1 MIYQTL
7 KPLPTDA
14 SGLQGLLR
22 PIKRPSGHHKGKTG
36 FMKIAYMLRDP
47 LDLVFLFIYVI
58 GVLVLIFAAMQFL
71 HAVLYKDTKA
81 RRDGMRALLL
91 GVVLLAPRIVYHQFR
106 LDASDYKKAVTS
118 AYQSGT
124 DAILET
130 GDGYTLL
137 AVQQGGTD
145 PANAD
150 IVVLSTALYT
160 PDGAPNA
167 AGLAVLKAVSEQT
180 LKKKSAVE
188 LRYIA
193 FTGEEDA
200 LAGARHYL
208 DSLSEEEK
216 ARVVAD
222 IQVGDIGHADG
233 EFQIAV
239 SNGRENPLTDRL
251 VKSVKRMSGQKATMR
266 ADKSS
271 DHTAFSMEGIPAA
284 MLLQEGAVD
293 ASGEAGN
300 TGSAGSEQKSS
311 ESGKTGN
318 SVSSAKGG
326 AAPEMEELA
335 KAAAI
340 VGDTVQSLMRDKNE
354 SFRAEVEVTPVAV
367 RAAGAFQPHVDAWP
381 SGTGIPAIEQQLG
394 TRLTDTGTRDADGCE
409 IYTAQLYILQQDA
422 PVPVELHV
430 TAAPERVEQITV
442 DMSALGMD
450 ETMLRPMLT
459 NFFGNGSEKTAED
472 GSHEKIFLDSAAQA
486 VYHVS
491 ATTTAETGTDVPVG
505 GYTLSITAA

>member
-1 MIYQTL
+1 
-7 KPLPTDA
+7 
-14 SGLQGLLR
+14 
-22 PIKRPSGHHKGKTG
+22 
-36 FMKIAYMLRDP
+36 MKIAYMLRDP

-81 RRDGMRALLL
+81 RRDGVRALLL

-106 LDASDYKKAVTS
+106 LDAADYKKAVTS

-124 DAILET
+124 DAIPET

-160 PDGAPNA
+160 PEGTTNA

-180 LKKKSAVE
+180 QKKKSAVE

-200 LAGARHYL
+200 LAGARNYL
-208 DSLSEEEK
+208 DSLPDEEK

-271 DHTAFSMEGIPAA
+271 DHTAFSMEGIVSA
-284 MLLQEGAVD
+284 MLTQAGD
-293 ASGEAGN
+293 AA
-300 TGSAGSEQKSS
+300 SE
-311 ESGKTGN
+311 
-318 SVSSAKGG
+318 
-326 AAPEMEELA
+326 MDELA

-340 VGDTVQSLMRDKNE
+340 VGDTVQGLMRDK
-354 SFRAEVEVTPVAV
+354 SGRFRAEVEATPVDV
-367 RAAGAFQPHVDAWP
+367 RAAGAFQPQVDAWP
-381 SGTGIPAIEQQLG
+381 SGTGLPVIEQQLG
-394 TRLTDTGTRDADGCE
+394 TRLSDTGKSDADGCK

-422 PVPVELHV
+422 PVPVEVHV
-430 TAAPERVEQITV
+430 TTAPERMDQITV
-442 DMSALGMD
+442 DTSALGMD
-450 ETMLRPMLT
+450 EAMLRPMLT
-459 NFFGNGSEKTAED
+459 NFFGDGSEKAAEN
-472 GSHEKIFLDSAAQA
+472 GSHETIYLDSATQA
-486 VYHVS
+486 MYHVS
-491 ATTTAETGTDVPVG
+491 ATTTAETSAGVPAV

>member
-1 MIYQTL
+1 
-7 KPLPTDA
+7 
-14 SGLQGLLR
+14 
-22 PIKRPSGHHKGKTG
+22 
-36 FMKIAYMLRDP
+36 MKIAYMLRDP

-81 RRDGMRALLL
+81 RRDGVRALLL

-106 LDASDYKKAVTS
+106 LDAADYKKAVTS

-124 DAILET
+124 DAIPET

-137 AVQQGGTD
+137 AVQQADTD

-180 LKKKSAVE
+180 VKKKSAVE

-193 FTGEEDA
+193 LNGERDA
-200 LAGARHYL
+200 LAGARNYL
-208 DSLSEEEK
+208 ASLPEEEK

-222 IQVGDIGHADG
+222 IQVGDIGHADAG
-233 EFQIAV
+233 AFQIAV

-284 MLLQEGAVD
+284 MLLQEGAGETETTE
-293 ASGEAGN
+293 SGAV
-300 TGSAGSEQKSS
+300 EQKSG
-311 ESGKTGN
+311 ESKT
-318 SVSSAKGG
+318 SSTKGG
-326 AAPEMEELA
+326 DAAPEMDELA
-335 KAAAI
+335 KTAAV
-340 VGDTVQSLMRDKNE
+340 VGDTVQGLMRDKN
-354 SFRAEVEVTPVAV
+354 SRFRTEVEVTPVAV
-367 RAAGAFQPHVDAWP
+367 RAAGAFQPQVDVWP
-381 SGTGIPAIEQQLG
+381 SGTGIPTIELQLG
-394 TRLTDTGTRDADGCE
+394 TRLSDTGKSDADGCK

-422 PVPVELHV
+422 PVPVEVHV
-430 TAAPERVEQITV
+430 TTAPERVDQITV
-442 DMSALGMD
+442 DTSALGMD
-450 ETMLRPMLT
+450 EAMLRPMLT
-459 NFFGNGSEKTAED
+459 NFFGEGSEKAAEN
-472 GSHEKIFLDSAAQA
+472 GSHETIYLDSDAQA

-491 ATTTAETGTDVPVG
+491 ATTTAETGTGVPAG

>member
-1 MIYQTL
+1 
-7 KPLPTDA
+7 
-14 SGLQGLLR
+14 
-22 PIKRPSGHHKGKTG
+22 
-36 FMKIAYMLRDP
+36 MKIAYMLRDP

-81 RRDGMRALLL
+81 WRDGVRALLL

-106 LDASDYKKAVTS
+106 LDAADYKKVVTN
-118 AYQSGT
+118 AYQSTT
-124 DAILET
+124 DATPET
-130 GDGYTLL
+130 ANGYTLL
-137 AVQQGGTD
+137 AIQQGGTD

-160 PDGAPNA
+160 PEGTTNA

-180 LKKKSAVE
+180 HKKKSAVE

-193 FTGEEDA
+193 LTGERDA
-200 LAGARHYL
+200 LAGARNYL
-208 DSLSEEEK
+208 ASLPEEEK

-222 IQVGDIGHADG
+222 IQVGDIGHADAG
-233 EFQIAV
+233 AFQIAV

-271 DHTAFSMEGIPAA
+271 DHTAFSMEGIVS
-284 MLLQEGAVD
+284 AVLTQD
-293 ASGEAGN
+293 GD
-300 TGSAGSEQKSS
+300 
-311 ESGKTGN
+311 
-318 SVSSAKGG
+318 
-326 AAPEMEELA
+326 AAPEMDELA

-340 VGDTVQSLMRDKNE
+340 VGDTVQGLMRDKNGR
-354 SFRAEVEVTPVAV
+354 FRTEVEATPVAV
-367 RAAGAFQPHVDAWP
+367 RAAGAFQPQVDAWP

-394 TRLTDTGTRDADGCE
+394 TRLTDTGTRAADGCG

-422 PVPVELHV
+422 PVPVEVHV
-430 TAAPERVEQITV
+430 TTAPERVDQITV

-450 ETMLRPMLT
+450 EAMLRPMLT
-459 NFFGNGSEKTAED
+459 NFFGEGSEKAAEN
-472 GSHEKIFLDSAAQA
+472 GSHETIYLDSAAQA
-486 VYHVS
+486 MYHVS
-491 ATTTAETGTDVPVG
+491 ATTTAETGAGVPAV

>member
-1 MIYQTL
+1 
-7 KPLPTDA
+7 
-14 SGLQGLLR
+14 
-22 PIKRPSGHHKGKTG
+22 
-36 FMKIAYMLRDP
+36 MKIAYMLRDP
-47 LDLVFLFIYVI
+47 LDLWFLFVYVI

-81 RRDGMRALLL
+81 RRDGVRALLL

-106 LDASDYKKAVTS
+106 LDAADYTKAVTS

-124 DAILET
+124 DALPET
-130 GDGYTLL
+130 GDSYMLL
-137 AVQQGGTD
+137 AVQQADAD

-160 PDGAPNA
+160 PNGAPNA

-200 LAGARHYL
+200 LAGARNYL
-208 DSLSEEEK
+208 ASLPEEEK

-233 EFQIAV
+233 EFKIAV

-251 VKSVKRMSGQKATMR
+251 VKSVKRMSGQQATMR
-266 ADKSS
+266 EDTSA
-271 DHTAFSMEGIPAA
+271 DHTAFSMEGIVSAV
-284 MLLQEGAVD
+284 LTQEGD
-293 ASGEAGN
+293 D
-300 TGSAGSEQKSS
+300 
-311 ESGKTGN
+311 
-318 SVSSAKGG
+318 
-326 AAPEMEELA
+326 APEMDELA

-340 VGDTVQSLMRDKNE
+340 VGDTVQCLVRDK
-354 SFRAEVEVTPVAV
+354 SGYFRAEVEATPVAV
-367 RAAGAFQPHVDAWP
+367 RAAGAFQPQVDAWP
-381 SGTGIPAIEQQLG
+381 AGTGIPVIEQQLG
-394 TRLTDTGTRDADGCE
+394 TRLSDTGKSDADGCK

-422 PVPVELHV
+422 PVPVEVHV
-430 TAAPERVEQITV
+430 TTAPERVDQITV
-442 DMSALGMD
+442 DTSALGMD
-450 ETMLRPMLT
+450 EAMLRPMLT
-459 NFFGNGSEKTAED
+459 NFFGEGSEKAAEN
-472 GSHEKIFLDSAAQA
+472 GSHETIYLDSAAQA

-491 ATTTAETGTDVPVG
+491 ATTTAETGTGVPAG

>member
-1 MIYQTL
+1 
-7 KPLPTDA
+7 
-14 SGLQGLLR
+14 
-22 PIKRPSGHHKGKTG
+22 
-36 FMKIAYMLRDP
+36 MKIAYMLRDP

-81 RRDGMRALLL
+81 RRDGVRALLL

-106 LDASDYKKAVTS
+106 LDAADYKKAVTS
-118 AYQSGT
+118 AYQNGT
-124 DAILET
+124 DALPET

-137 AVQQGGTD
+137 AIQQGGTD

-160 PDGAPNA
+160 PEGTTNA

-180 LKKKSAVE
+180 QKKKSAVE

-200 LAGARHYL
+200 LAEARNYL
-208 DSLSEEEK
+208 ASLPEAEK

-222 IQVGDIGHADG
+222 IQVGDIGHADAG
-233 EFQIAV
+233 AFQIAV

-271 DHTAFSMEGIPAA
+271 DHTAFSMEGIVSAV
-284 MLLQEGAVD
+284 LTQEGTVD
-293 ASGEAGN
+293 TSGEDGN
-300 TGSAGSEQKSS
+300 TGSAGSEQKRN
-311 ESGKTGN
+311 ESGKTGS

-326 AAPEMEELA
+326 DAAPEMDELA

-340 VGDTVQSLMRDKNE
+340 VGDTVQGLMRDKRG
-354 SFRAEVEVTPVAV
+354 SFRAEVEATPADV
-367 RAAGAFQPHVDAWP
+367 RAAGAFQPQVDAWP
-381 SGTGIPAIEQQLG
+381 SGTGLPVIEQQLG
-394 TRLTDTGTRDADGCE
+394 TRLSDTGKSDADGCK

-422 PVPVELHV
+422 PIPVEVHV
-430 TAAPERVEQITV
+430 TTAPECVDQITV
-442 DMSALGMD
+442 DTSALGMD
-450 ETMLRPMLT
+450 EAMLRPMLT
-459 NFFGNGSEKTAED
+459 NFFGEGSEKAAEN
-472 GSHEKIFLDSAAQA
+472 GSHETIYLDSAAQA
-486 VYHVS
+486 MYHVS
-491 ATTTAETGTDVPVG
+491 ATTTAETSAGVPAV

>member
-1 MIYQTL
+1 
-7 KPLPTDA
+7 
-14 SGLQGLLR
+14 
-22 PIKRPSGHHKGKTG
+22 
-36 FMKIAYMLRDP
+36 MKIAYMLRDP

-81 RRDGMRALLL
+81 RRDGVRALLL
-91 GVVLLAPRIVYHQFR
+91 GIGLLAPRIVYHQFR
-106 LDASDYKKAVTS
+106 LDAADYKKAVTS

-130 GDGYTLL
+130 GDGYTLI
-137 AVQQGGTD
+137 AVQQADTD

-200 LAGARHYL
+200 LAGARNYL
-208 DSLSEEEK
+208 DSLPDEEK

-222 IQVGDIGHADG
+222 IQVGSIGHADAG
-233 EFQIAV
+233 AFQIAV

-271 DHTAFSMEGIPAA
+271 DHTAFSMEGIVSAVLTQA
-284 MLLQEGAVD
+284 GTVD
-293 ASGEAGN
+293 ASDEDGN
-300 TGSAGSEQKSS
+300 TGSAGSEQKRS

-318 SVSSAKGG
+318 SVSSAKNR
-326 AAPEMEELA
+326 ADAPEMDELA

-340 VGDTVQSLMRDKNE
+340 VGDTVQSLMRDKSGN
-354 SFRAEVEVTPVAV
+354 FRAEVEATPVDV
-367 RAAGAFQPHVDAWP
+367 RAAGAFQPQVDVWP

-394 TRLTDTGTRDADGCE
+394 TRLSDTGKSDADGCK
-409 IYTAQLYILQQDA
+409 IYTAQLYILQQDV

-430 TAAPERVEQITV
+430 TTAPERVDQITV
-442 DMSALGMD
+442 DTSALGMD
-450 ETMLRPMLT
+450 EAMLRPMLT
-459 NFFGNGSEKTAED
+459 NFFGEGSEKAAEN
-472 GSHEKIFLDSAAQA
+472 GSHETIYLDSAAQA
-486 VYHVS
+486 MYHVS
-491 ATTTAETGTDVPVG
+491 ATTTVETSAGVPAV

>member
-1 MIYQTL
+1 
-7 KPLPTDA
+7 
-14 SGLQGLLR
+14 
-22 PIKRPSGHHKGKTG
+22 
-36 FMKIAYMLRDP
+36 MKIAYMLRDP

-81 RRDGMRALLL
+81 RRDGVRALLL
-91 GVVLLAPRIVYHQFR
+91 GVVLLAPRFVYHQFR
-106 LDASDYKKAVTS
+106 LDAADYKKAVTS

-137 AVQQGGTD
+137 AIQQADTD

-160 PDGAPNA
+160 PEGTTNA

-180 LKKKSAVE
+180 QKKKSAVE

-193 FTGEEDA
+193 LTGERDA
-200 LAGARHYL
+200 LAGARNYL
-208 DSLSEEEK
+208 ASLPEEEK

-222 IQVGDIGHADG
+222 IQVGDIGHEDAG
-233 EFQIAV
+233 AFQIAV
-239 SNGRENPLTDRL
+239 SNGRENPLSDRL
-251 VKSVKRMSGQKATMR
+251 VKSVKRMSGQNATMR

-271 DHTAFSMEGIPAA
+271 DHTAFSMEGIVS
-284 MLLQEGAVD
+284 AVLTQD
-293 ASGEAGN
+293 GD
-300 TGSAGSEQKSS
+300 
-311 ESGKTGN
+311 
-318 SVSSAKGG
+318 
-326 AAPEMEELA
+326 AAPEMDELA

-340 VGDTVQSLMRDKNE
+340 VGDTVQGLMRDKNGR
-354 SFRAEVEVTPVAV
+354 FRTEVEATPVAV
-367 RAAGAFQPHVDAWP
+367 RAAGAFQPQLDAWP

-394 TRLTDTGTRDADGCE
+394 TRLTDTGTRAADGCG

-422 PVPVELHV
+422 PVPVEVHV
-430 TAAPERVEQITV
+430 TTAPERVDQITV

-450 ETMLRPMLT
+450 EAMLRPMLT
-459 NFFGNGSEKTAED
+459 NFFGEGSEKAAEN
-472 GSHEKIFLDSAAQA
+472 GSHETIYLDSVAQA
-486 VYHVS
+486 MYHVS
-491 ATTTAETGTDVPVG
+491 ATTTAETGAGVPAG

>member
-1 MIYQTL
+1 
-7 KPLPTDA
+7 
-14 SGLQGLLR
+14 
-22 PIKRPSGHHKGKTG
+22 
-36 FMKIAYMLRDP
+36 MKIAYMLRDP

-81 RRDGMRALLL
+81 RRDGVRALLL

-106 LDASDYKKAVTS
+106 LDAADYKKAVTS

-160 PDGAPNA
+160 PEGTTNA

-180 LKKKSAVE
+180 QKKKSAVE

-200 LAGARHYL
+200 LAGARNYL
-208 DSLSEEEK
+208 ASLPEEEK
-216 ARVVAD
+216 DRVVAD
-222 IQVGDIGHADG
+222 IQVGDIGHADAG
-233 EFQIAV
+233 AFQIAV

-271 DHTAFSMEGIPAA
+271 DHTAFSMEGIVS
-284 MLLQEGAVD
+284 AVL
-293 ASGEAGN
+293 
-300 TGSAGSEQKSS
+300 TQ
-311 ESGKTGN
+311 
-318 SVSSAKGG
+318 GG
-326 AAPEMEELA
+326 DAAPEMDELA

-340 VGDTVQSLMRDKNE
+340 VGDTVQGLMRDK
-354 SFRAEVEVTPVAV
+354 SGRFRTEVEATPADV
-367 RAAGAFQPHVDAWP
+367 RAAGAFQPQVDAWP
-381 SGTGIPAIEQQLG
+381 AGTGIPVIEQQLG
-394 TRLTDTGTRDADGCE
+394 TRLSDTGTRDADGCK

-422 PVPVELHV
+422 PVPVEVHV
-430 TAAPERVEQITV
+430 TTAPERVDQITV

-450 ETMLRPMLT
+450 EAMLRPMLT
-459 NFFGNGSEKTAED
+459 NFFGEGSEKAAEN
-472 GSHEKIFLDSAAQA
+472 GSHETIYLDSAAQA
-486 VYHVS
+486 MYHVS
-491 ATTTAETGTDVPVG
+491 ATTTVEAGAGVPAV

>member
-1 MIYQTL
+1 
-7 KPLPTDA
+7 
-14 SGLQGLLR
+14 
-22 PIKRPSGHHKGKTG
+22 
-36 FMKIAYMLRDP
+36 MKIAYMLRDP

-81 RRDGMRALLL
+81 RRDGVRALLL

-106 LDASDYKKAVTS
+106 LDAADYKKAVTS

-130 GDGYTLL
+130 GDGYTFL
-137 AVQQGGTD
+137 AIQQGGTD

-150 IVVLSTALYT
+150 IVLLSTALYT
-160 PDGAPNA
+160 PDGTTSA

-180 LKKKSAVE
+180 VKKKSAVE

-200 LAGARHYL
+200 LAGARNYL
-208 DSLSEEEK
+208 SSLPEEEK

-222 IQVGDIGHADG
+222 IQVGDIGHADAG
-233 EFQIAV
+233 AFQIAV

-271 DHTAFSMEGIPAA
+271 DHTAFSMEGIVS
-284 MLLQEGAVD
+284 AVL
-293 ASGEAGN
+293 
-300 TGSAGSEQKSS
+300 TQ
-311 ESGKTGN
+311 
-318 SVSSAKGG
+318 GG
-326 AAPEMEELA
+326 DAAPEMDELA

-340 VGDTVQSLMRDKNE
+340 VGDTVQGLMRDKNGR
-354 SFRAEVEVTPVAV
+354 FRTEVEATPADV
-367 RAAGAFQPHVDAWP
+367 RAAGAFQPQVDAWP

-394 TRLTDTGTRDADGCE
+394 TRLTDTGTRAVDGCK

-422 PVPVELHV
+422 PVPVGVHV
-430 TAAPERVEQITV
+430 TTAPERVDQITV

-450 ETMLRPMLT
+450 EAMLRPMLT
-459 NFFGNGSEKTAED
+459 NFFGEGSEKAAEN
-472 GSHEKIFLDSAAQA
+472 GSHETIYLDSVAQA
-486 VYHVS
+486 MYHVS
-491 ATTTAETGTDVPVG
+491 ATTTAETGAGVPAG

>member
-1 MIYQTL
+1 
-7 KPLPTDA
+7 
-14 SGLQGLLR
+14 
-22 PIKRPSGHHKGKTG
+22 
-36 FMKIAYMLRDP
+36 MKIAYMLRDP

-81 RRDGMRALLL
+81 RRDGVRALLL

-106 LDASDYKKAVTS
+106 LDAADYTKAVTS

-124 DAILET
+124 DALPET
-130 GDGYTLL
+130 GDSYMLL
-137 AVQQGGTD
+137 AVQQADAD

-160 PDGAPNA
+160 PNGAPNA

-200 LAGARHYL
+200 LAGARNYL
-208 DSLSEEEK
+208 ASLPEEEK

-233 EFQIAV
+233 EFKIAV

-251 VKSVKRMSGQKATMR
+251 VKSVKRMSGQQATMR
-266 ADKSS
+266 EDTSA
-271 DHTAFSMEGIPAA
+271 DHTAFSMEGIVSAV
-284 MLLQEGAVD
+284 LTQEGD
-293 ASGEAGN
+293 D
-300 TGSAGSEQKSS
+300 
-311 ESGKTGN
+311 
-318 SVSSAKGG
+318 
-326 AAPEMEELA
+326 APEMDELA

-340 VGDTVQSLMRDKNE
+340 VGDTVQCLVRDK
-354 SFRAEVEVTPVAV
+354 SGYFRAEVEATPVAV
-367 RAAGAFQPHVDAWP
+367 RAAGAFQPQVDAWP
-381 SGTGIPAIEQQLG
+381 AGTGIPVIEQQLG
-394 TRLTDTGTRDADGCE
+394 TRLSDTGKSDADGCK

-422 PVPVELHV
+422 PVPVEVHV
-430 TAAPERVEQITV
+430 TTAPERVDQITV
-442 DMSALGMD
+442 DTSALGMD
-450 ETMLRPMLT
+450 EAMLRPMLT
-459 NFFGNGSEKTAED
+459 NFFGEGSEKAAEN
-472 GSHEKIFLDSAAQA
+472 GSHETIYLDSAAQA
-486 VYHVS
+486 MYHVS
-491 ATTTAETGTDVPVG
+491 ATTTAETGAGVPAG

>member
-1 MIYQTL
+1 
-7 KPLPTDA
+7 
-14 SGLQGLLR
+14 
-22 PIKRPSGHHKGKTG
+22 
-36 FMKIAYMLRDP
+36 MKIAYMLRDP

-58 GVLVLIFAAMQFL
+58 GVLVLIFASMQFL

-81 RRDGMRALLL
+81 RRDGVRALLL

-106 LDASDYKKAVTS
+106 LDAADFKKAVTS

-124 DAILET
+124 DALPET

-137 AVQQGGTD
+137 AIQQGGTD

-160 PDGAPNA
+160 PEGTTNA

-180 LKKKSAVE
+180 QKKKSAVE

-200 LAGARHYL
+200 LAGARNYL
-208 DSLSEEEK
+208 ASLPEEEK

-222 IQVGDIGHADG
+222 IQVGDIGRADG
-233 EFQIAV
+233 GAFQIAV

-251 VKSVKRMSGQKATMR
+251 VKSVKRMSGQKATMC

-271 DHTAFSMEGIPAA
+271 DHTAFSMEGIVSAV
-284 MLLQEGAVD
+284 LTQEGD
-293 ASGEAGN
+293 D
-300 TGSAGSEQKSS
+300 
-311 ESGKTGN
+311 
-318 SVSSAKGG
+318 
-326 AAPEMEELA
+326 APEMDELA
-335 KAAAI
+335 KTAAI
-340 VGDTVQSLMRDKNE
+340 VGNTVQGLMRDKNGR
-354 SFRAEVEVTPVAV
+354 FRAEVEATPVAV
-367 RAAGAFQPHVDAWP
+367 RAAGAFQPQVNAWP

-394 TRLTDTGTRDADGCE
+394 TQLTDTGTRAVDGCE

-422 PVPVELHV
+422 PVPVEVHV
-430 TAAPERVEQITV
+430 TTAPECVDQITV
-442 DMSALGMD
+442 DTSALGMD
-450 ETMLRPMLT
+450 EAMLRPMLT
-459 NFFGNGSEKTAED
+459 NFFGEGSEKAAEN
-472 GSHEKIFLDSAAQA
+472 GSYETIYLDSAAQA
-486 VYHVS
+486 MYHVS
-491 ATTTAETGTDVPVG
+491 ATTTAETSAGVPAV

>member
-1 MIYQTL
+1 
-7 KPLPTDA
+7 
-14 SGLQGLLR
+14 
-22 PIKRPSGHHKGKTG
+22 
-36 FMKIAYMLRDP
+36 MKIAYMLRDP

-81 RRDGMRALLL
+81 RRDGVRALLL

-106 LDASDYKKAVTS
+106 LDAADYTKAVTS

-124 DAILET
+124 DALPET
-130 GDGYTLL
+130 GDSYMLL
-137 AVQQGGTD
+137 AVQQADAD

-160 PDGAPNA
+160 PNGAPNA

-200 LAGARHYL
+200 LAGARNYL
-208 DSLSEEEK
+208 ASLPEEEK

-233 EFQIAV
+233 EFKIAV

-251 VKSVKRMSGQKATMR
+251 VKSVKRMSGQQATMR
-266 ADKSS
+266 EDTSA
-271 DHTAFSMEGIPAA
+271 DHTAFSMEGIVSAV
-284 MLLQEGAVD
+284 LTQEGD
-293 ASGEAGN
+293 D
-300 TGSAGSEQKSS
+300 
-311 ESGKTGN
+311 
-318 SVSSAKGG
+318 
-326 AAPEMEELA
+326 APEMDELA

-340 VGDTVQSLMRDKNE
+340 VGDTVQCLVRDK
-354 SFRAEVEVTPVAV
+354 SGYFRAEVEATPVAV
-367 RAAGAFQPHVDAWP
+367 RAAGAFQPQVDAWP
-381 SGTGIPAIEQQLG
+381 AGTGIPVIEQQLG
-394 TRLTDTGTRDADGCE
+394 TRLSDTGKSDADGCK

-422 PVPVELHV
+422 PVPVEVHV
-430 TAAPERVEQITV
+430 TTAPERVDQITV
-442 DMSALGMD
+442 DTSALGMD
-450 ETMLRPMLT
+450 EAMLRPMLT
-459 NFFGNGSEKTAED
+459 NFFGEGSEKAAENE
-472 GSHEKIFLDSAAQA
+472 SHETIYLDSAAQA

-491 ATTTAETGTDVPVG
+491 ATTTAETGTGVPAG

>member
-1 MIYQTL
+1 
-7 KPLPTDA
+7 
-14 SGLQGLLR
+14 
-22 PIKRPSGHHKGKTG
+22 
-36 FMKIAYMLRDP
+36 MKIAYMLRDP

-124 DAILET
+124 DAIPET
-130 GDGYTLL
+130 GDGYTLI
-137 AVQQGGTD
+137 AVQQADTD

-200 LAGARHYL
+200 LAGARNYL
-208 DSLSEEEK
+208 ASLPEEEK

-222 IQVGDIGHADG
+222 IQVGDIGHADAG
-233 EFQIAV
+233 AFQIAV

-284 MLLQEGAVD
+284 MLLQEGAGETETTE
-293 ASGEAGN
+293 SGDV
-300 TGSAGSEQKSS
+300 EQKSG
-311 ESGKTGN
+311 ESKTTGKR
-318 SVSSAKGG
+318 VSSTKGG
-326 AAPEMEELA
+326 DDAPEMDEQA

-340 VGDTVQSLMRDKNE
+340 VGDTVQGLVRDKSGN
-354 SFRAEVEVTPVAV
+354 FRTEVEATPVAV
-367 RAAGAFQPHVDAWP
+367 RAAGAFQPQVDAWP

-394 TRLTDTGTRDADGCE
+394 TRLTDTGTSDADGCK

-422 PVPVELHV
+422 PVPVEVHV
-430 TAAPERVEQITV
+430 TTAPECMDQITV
-442 DMSALGMD
+442 DTSALGMD
-450 ETMLRPMLT
+450 EAMLRPMLT
-459 NFFGNGSEKTAED
+459 NFFGEGSEKAAEN
-472 GSHEKIFLDSAAQA
+472 GRHETIYLDSAAQA
-486 VYHVS
+486 MYHVS
-491 ATTTAETGTDVPVG
+491 ATTTAETGAGVPAV

>member
-1 MIYQTL
+1 
-7 KPLPTDA
+7 
-14 SGLQGLLR
+14 
-22 PIKRPSGHHKGKTG
+22 
-36 FMKIAYMLRDP
+36 MKIAYMLRDP

-81 RRDGMRALLL
+81 RRDGVRALLL

-106 LDASDYKKAVTS
+106 LDAADYKKAVTS

-150 IVVLSTALYT
+150 IVVLSIALYT
-160 PDGAPNA
+160 PEGTTNA

-180 LKKKSAVE
+180 QKKKSAVE

-200 LAGARHYL
+200 LAGARNYL
-208 DSLSEEEK
+208 ASLPEEEK

-222 IQVGDIGHADG
+222 IQVGDIGHADAG
-233 EFQIAV
+233 AFQIAV

-251 VKSVKRMSGQKATMR
+251 VKSVKRMSGQKAMMC

-271 DHTAFSMEGIPAA
+271 DHTAFSMEGIVS
-284 MLLQEGAVD
+284 AVL
-293 ASGEAGN
+293 
-300 TGSAGSEQKSS
+300 TQ
-311 ESGKTGN
+311 
-318 SVSSAKGG
+318 GG
-326 AAPEMEELA
+326 DAAPEMDELA

-340 VGDTVQSLMRDKNE
+340 VGDTVQGLMRDK
-354 SFRAEVEVTPVAV
+354 SGRFRAEVEATPVDV
-367 RAAGAFQPHVDAWP
+367 RSAGAFQPQVDAWP
-381 SGTGIPAIEQQLG
+381 SGTGLPAIEQQLG
-394 TRLTDTGTRDADGCE
+394 TRLSDTGKSDADGCK
-409 IYTAQLYILQQDA
+409 IYTAQLYILQEDA
-422 PVPVELHV
+422 PVPVEVHV
-430 TAAPERVEQITV
+430 TTAPERMDQITV
-442 DMSALGMD
+442 DTSALGMD
-450 ETMLRPMLT
+450 EAMLRPMLT
-459 NFFGNGSEKTAED
+459 NFFGDGSEKTAEN
-472 GSHEKIFLDSAAQA
+472 GSHETIYLDSAAQA
-486 VYHVS
+486 MYHVS
-491 ATTTAETGTDVPVG
+491 ATTTAETGAGVPAV

>member
-1 MIYQTL
+1 
-7 KPLPTDA
+7 
-14 SGLQGLLR
+14 
-22 PIKRPSGHHKGKTG
+22 
-36 FMKIAYMLRDP
+36 MKIAYMLRDP

-81 RRDGMRALLL
+81 RRDGVRALLL

-106 LDASDYKKAVTS
+106 LDAADYTKAVTS

-137 AVQQGGTD
+137 AIQQGGTD

-160 PDGAPNA
+160 PEGTTNA

-180 LKKKSAVE
+180 QKKKRAVE

-200 LAGARHYL
+200 LAGARNYL
-208 DSLSEEEK
+208 ASLPEEEK

-271 DHTAFSMEGIPAA
+271 DHTAFSMEGIVS
-284 MLLQEGAVD
+284 AVLTQD
-293 ASGEAGN
+293 GD
-300 TGSAGSEQKSS
+300 
-311 ESGKTGN
+311 
-318 SVSSAKGG
+318 
-326 AAPEMEELA
+326 AAPEMDELA

-340 VGDTVQSLMRDKNE
+340 VGDTVQGLMRDKNGR
-354 SFRAEVEVTPVAV
+354 FRAEVEATPVDV
-367 RAAGAFQPHVDAWP
+367 RAAGAFQPQVDAWP

-394 TRLTDTGTRDADGCE
+394 TRLSDTGKSDADGCK

-422 PVPVELHV
+422 PVPVEVHV
-430 TAAPERVEQITV
+430 TTAPERVDQITV
-442 DMSALGMD
+442 DTSALGMD
-450 ETMLRPMLT
+450 EAMLLPMLT
-459 NFFGNGSEKTAED
+459 NFFGEGSEKAAEN
-472 GSHEKIFLDSAAQA
+472 GSHETIYLDSAAQA
-486 VYHVS
+486 MYHVS
-491 ATTTAETGTDVPVG
+491 ATTTAETGAGVPAV

>member
-1 MIYQTL
+1 
-7 KPLPTDA
+7 
-14 SGLQGLLR
+14 
-22 PIKRPSGHHKGKTG
+22 
-36 FMKIAYMLRDP
+36 MKIAYMLRDP

-81 RRDGMRALLL
+81 RRDGVRALLL

-106 LDASDYKKAVTS
+106 LDAADYKKAVTS

-124 DAILET
+124 DALPET

-137 AVQQGGTD
+137 AIQQGGTD

-160 PDGAPNA
+160 PEGTTNA

-180 LKKKSAVE
+180 QKKKSAVE

-200 LAGARHYL
+200 LAGARNYL
-208 DSLSEEEK
+208 DSLPDEEK

-271 DHTAFSMEGIPAA
+271 DHTAFSMEGIVSA
-284 MLLQEGAVD
+284 MLTQ
-293 ASGEAGN
+293 AGD
-300 TGSAGSEQKSS
+300 
-311 ESGKTGN
+311 
-318 SVSSAKGG
+318 
-326 AAPEMEELA
+326 AAPEMDELA

-340 VGDTVQSLMRDKNE
+340 VGDTVQGLMRDK
-354 SFRAEVEVTPVAV
+354 SGRFRAEVEATPVDV
-367 RAAGAFQPHVDAWP
+367 RAAGAFQPQVDAWP
-381 SGTGIPAIEQQLG
+381 AGTGIPVIEQQLG
-394 TRLTDTGTRDADGCE
+394 TRLTDAGTSDADGCK
-409 IYTAQLYILQQDA
+409 IYTTQLYILQQDA
-422 PVPVELHV
+422 PVPVEVHV
-430 TAAPERVEQITV
+430 TTAPERVDQITV
-442 DMSALGMD
+442 DTSALGMD
-450 ETMLRPMLT
+450 EAMLRPMLT
-459 NFFGNGSEKTAED
+459 NFFGEGSEKAAEN
-472 GSHEKIFLDSAAQA
+472 GSHETIYLDSAAQA
-486 VYHVS
+486 MYHVS
-491 ATTTAETGTDVPVG
+491 ATTTAETGTGVPAV

>member
-1 MIYQTL
+1 
-7 KPLPTDA
+7 
-14 SGLQGLLR
+14 
-22 PIKRPSGHHKGKTG
+22 
-36 FMKIAYMLRDP
+36 MKIAYMLRDP

-81 RRDGMRALLL
+81 RRDGVRALLL

-106 LDASDYKKAVTS
+106 LDAADYKKAVTT

-124 DAILET
+124 DTIPET

-150 IVVLSTALYT
+150 IVLLSTALYSAE
-160 PDGAPNA
+160 GAPNA

-180 LKKKSAVE
+180 QKKKSAVE

-193 FTGEEDA
+193 FADEEDA
-200 LAGARHYL
+200 LAGARNYL
-208 DSLSEEEK
+208 ASLPEEEK

-266 ADKSS
+266 IDKSS
-271 DHTAFSMEGIPAA
+271 DHTAFSMEGIVSA
-284 MLLQEGAVD
+284 MLTQGNEDETKTADSSAD
-293 ASGEAGN
+293 A
-300 TGSAGSEQKSS
+300 QKSV
-311 ESGKTGN
+311 ESTQEK
-318 SVSSAKGG
+318 SAAGIT
-326 AAPEMEELA
+326 PDMNELA

-340 VGDTVQSLMRDKNE
+340 VGDTVQGLVRDK
-354 SFRAEVEVTPVAV
+354 SGRFRAEVEATPVAV
-367 RAAGAFQPHVDAWP
+367 RAAGAFQPQVDAWP
-381 SGTGIPAIEQQLG
+381 SGTGIPSIEQQLA
-394 TRLTDTGTRDADGCE
+394 TRLTDTGKSDADGCE

-422 PVPVELHV
+422 PAPVEVHV
-430 TAAPERVEQITV
+430 TTAPERVDQITV
-442 DMSALGMD
+442 DTAVLGMD
-450 ETMLRPMLT
+450 EAMLRPMLS
-459 NFFGNGSEKTAED
+459 NFFGEGSETTAED
-472 GSHEKIFLDSAAQA
+472 GSPEKIYLDSDAQA

-491 ATTTAETGTDVPVG
+491 ATTTADTSTDVPVG
-505 GYTLSITAA
+505 GYMLSITAA

>member
-1 MIYQTL
+1 
-7 KPLPTDA
+7 
-14 SGLQGLLR
+14 
-22 PIKRPSGHHKGKTG
+22 
-36 FMKIAYMLRDP
+36 MKIAYMLRDP

-81 RRDGMRALLL
+81 RRDGVRALLL

-106 LDASDYKKAVTS
+106 LDAADYTKAVTS

-124 DAILET
+124 DALPET
-130 GDGYTLL
+130 GDSYMLL
-137 AVQQGGTD
+137 AVQQADAD

-160 PDGAPNA
+160 PNGAPNA

-200 LAGARHYL
+200 LAGARNYL
-208 DSLSEEEK
+208 ASLPEEEK

-233 EFQIAV
+233 EFKIAV

-251 VKSVKRMSGQKATMR
+251 VKSVKRMSGQQATMR
-266 ADKSS
+266 EDTSA
-271 DHTAFSMEGIPAA
+271 DHTAFSMEGIVSAV
-284 MLLQEGAVD
+284 LTQEGD
-293 ASGEAGN
+293 D
-300 TGSAGSEQKSS
+300 
-311 ESGKTGN
+311 
-318 SVSSAKGG
+318 
-326 AAPEMEELA
+326 APEMDELA

-340 VGDTVQSLMRDKNE
+340 VGDTVQCLVRDK
-354 SFRAEVEVTPVAV
+354 SGYFRAEVEATPVAV
-367 RAAGAFQPHVDAWP
+367 RAAGAFQPQVDAWP
-381 SGTGIPAIEQQLG
+381 AGTGIPVIEQQLG
-394 TRLTDTGTRDADGCE
+394 TRLSDTGKSDADGCK

-422 PVPVELHV
+422 PVPVEVHV
-430 TAAPERVEQITV
+430 TTAPERVDQITV
-442 DMSALGMD
+442 DTSALGMD
-450 ETMLRPMLT
+450 EAMLRPMLT
-459 NFFGNGSEKTAED
+459 NFFGEGSEKAAEN
-472 GSHEKIFLDSAAQA
+472 GSHETIYLDSAAQA
-486 VYHVS
+486 MYHVS
-491 ATTTAETGTDVPVG
+491 AATTAGTSTDVPAG

>member
-1 MIYQTL
+1 
-7 KPLPTDA
+7 
-14 SGLQGLLR
+14 
-22 PIKRPSGHHKGKTG
+22 
-36 FMKIAYMLRDP
+36 MKIAYMLRDP

-81 RRDGMRALLL
+81 RRDGVRALLL

-106 LDASDYKKAVTS
+106 LDAADYKKAVTS

-160 PDGAPNA
+160 PEGTTNA

-180 LKKKSAVE
+180 VKKKSAVE

-193 FTGEEDA
+193 FTSEEDA
-200 LAGARHYL
+200 LAGARNYL
-208 DSLSEEEK
+208 ASLPEEEK

-233 EFQIAV
+233 EFPIAV

-266 ADKSS
+266 AVKSS
-271 DHTAFSMEGIPAA
+271 DHTAFSMEGIPAV
-284 MLLQEGAVD
+284 MLLQEGAD
-293 ASGEAGN
+293 ETETTESGDV
-300 TGSAGSEQKSS
+300 EQKSG
-311 ESGKTGN
+311 ESKTTGKR
-318 SVSSAKGG
+318 VSSTKDED
-326 AAPEMEELA
+326 AAPEMDELA

-340 VGDTVQSLMRDKNE
+340 VGDTMQGLMRDK
-354 SFRAEVEVTPVAV
+354 SGRFRSEVEATPVAV
-367 RAAGAFQPHVDAWP
+367 RAAGAFQPQVDVWP

-394 TRLTDTGTRDADGCE
+394 TRLSDTGKSDADGCK
-409 IYTAQLYILQQDA
+409 IYTAQLYILQQDV
-422 PVPVELHV
+422 PVPVEVHV
-430 TAAPERVEQITV
+430 TTAPECMDQITV
-442 DMSALGMD
+442 DTSALGMD
-450 ETMLRPMLT
+450 EAMLRPMLT
-459 NFFGNGSEKTAED
+459 NFFGEGSEKASEN
-472 GSHEKIFLDSAAQA
+472 GSHETIYLDSAAQA
-486 VYHVS
+486 MYHVS
-491 ATTTAETGTDVPVG
+491 ATTTAETGAGVPAG

>member
-1 MIYQTL
+1 
-7 KPLPTDA
+7 
-14 SGLQGLLR
+14 
-22 PIKRPSGHHKGKTG
+22 
-36 FMKIAYMLRDP
+36 MKIAYMLRDP

-81 RRDGMRALLL
+81 RRDGVRALLL

-106 LDASDYKKAVTS
+106 LDTADYKKAVTS

-137 AVQQGGTD
+137 AVQQADAD

-160 PDGAPNA
+160 PDGTPNT

-180 LKKKSAVE
+180 VKKKSAVE

-200 LAGARHYL
+200 LAGARNYIA
-208 DSLSEEEK
+208 SLPEEEK

-222 IQVGDIGHADG
+222 IQVGDIGHAAV

-239 SNGRENPLTDRL
+239 SNDRENPLTDRL

-271 DHTAFSMEGIPAA
+271 DHTAFSMEGIVSAA
-284 MLLQEGAVD
+284 LTQEGTVD

-300 TGSAGSEQKSS
+300 TESAGSKQKRS

-318 SVSSAKGG
+318 SVSPAKSGD
-326 AAPEMEELA
+326 APEMDELA

-340 VGDTVQSLMRDKNE
+340 VGDTVQGLMRDK
-354 SFRAEVEVTPVAV
+354 SGRFRAEVEATPVDV
-367 RAAGAFQPHVDAWP
+367 RAAGAFQPQVDVWP

-394 TRLTDTGTRDADGCE
+394 TRLTDTETSDADGCK
-409 IYTAQLYILQQDA
+409 IYTAQLYILQQDV
-422 PVPVELHV
+422 PVPVEVYV
-430 TAAPERVEQITV
+430 TTAPERVDQITV
-442 DMSALGMD
+442 DTSALGMD
-450 ETMLRPMLT
+450 EAMLRPMLT
-459 NFFGNGSEKTAED
+459 NFFGEGSEKAAEN
-472 GSHEKIFLDSAAQA
+472 GSHETIYLDSDAQA

>member
-1 MIYQTL
+1 
-7 KPLPTDA
+7 
-14 SGLQGLLR
+14 
-22 PIKRPSGHHKGKTG
+22 
-36 FMKIAYMLRDP
+36 MKIAYMLRDP

-81 RRDGMRALLL
+81 RRDGVRALLL

-106 LDASDYKKAVTS
+106 LDAADYKKAVTS

-160 PDGAPNA
+160 PEGTTNA

-180 LKKKSAVE
+180 QKKKSAVE

-200 LAGARHYL
+200 LAGARNYL
-208 DSLSEEEK
+208 DSLPDEEK
-216 ARVVAD
+216 ARMVAD
-222 IQVGDIGHADG
+222 IQVGDIGHADAG
-233 EFQIAV
+233 AFQIAV

-251 VKSVKRMSGQKATMR
+251 VKSVKRMSGQKATMC

-271 DHTAFSMEGIPAA
+271 DHTAFSMEGIVS
-284 MLLQEGAVD
+284 AVLTQ
-293 ASGEAGN
+293 AGD
-300 TGSAGSEQKSS
+300 
-311 ESGKTGN
+311 
-318 SVSSAKGG
+318 
-326 AAPEMEELA
+326 AAPEMDELA

-340 VGDTVQSLMRDKNE
+340 VGDTVQGLMRDK
-354 SFRAEVEVTPVAV
+354 SGRFRAEVEATPVDV
-367 RAAGAFQPHVDAWP
+367 RAAGAFQPQVDAWP
-381 SGTGIPAIEQQLG
+381 AGTGIPVIEQQLG
-394 TRLTDTGTRDADGCE
+394 TRLSDTGKSDADGCE

-422 PVPVELHV
+422 PVPVEVHV
-430 TAAPERVEQITV
+430 TTAPERVDQITV
-442 DMSALGMD
+442 DTSALGMD
-450 ETMLRPMLT
+450 EAMLRPMLT
-459 NFFGNGSEKTAED
+459 NFFGDGSEKAAEN
-472 GSHEKIFLDSAAQA
+472 GSHETIYLDSAAQA
-486 VYHVS
+486 MYHVS
-491 ATTTAETGTDVPVG
+491 ATTTAETGAGVPAG
-505 GYTLSITAA
+505 GYTLSITVA